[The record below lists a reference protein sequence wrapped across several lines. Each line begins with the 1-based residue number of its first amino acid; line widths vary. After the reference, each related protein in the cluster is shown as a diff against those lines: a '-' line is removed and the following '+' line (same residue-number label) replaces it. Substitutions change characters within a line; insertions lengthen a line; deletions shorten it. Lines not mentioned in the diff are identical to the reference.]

1 MTGRTAPNQ
10 HITPLNFQ
18 GTEEHV
24 AEQISTTA
32 SQAAPRLTVI
42 GTGYLGATHA
52 ICMALLGFEVLGVDV
67 VQEKVDQLN
76 SGVVPFFEPGLQE
89 CLTKALE
96 SGRLNF
102 TTDYAKAAAFGDVHF
117 VCVGTPQRGDSP
129 AADLTYVD
137 AAVSALAVHL
147 DRKTLVVG
155 KSTVPVGTAA
165 RLTELLQRLAPAGAE
180 VELAWN
186 PEFLREGYAVEDTM
200 RPDRLVFGVSSEWAQ
215 ERLRAAF
222 APILEAGTPLVVTD
236 LATAELVKVAANS
249 FLATKIS
256 YINAMAEVCET
267 VGADVSSL
275 ASALSY
281 DTRIGGR
288 FLQPGLGFGG
298 GCLPKDIRAFAHRA
312 QELGVGQ
319 AVAFLRE
326 VDAINIRRRERTVDL
341 VRELAGGDLTGKRVA
356 ALGAAF
362 KPNSDDIRDAPALDV
377 ARRLHEAG
385 AIVRVYDPEAVENAR
400 RAYPDLEYASDTF
413 DATRDAEVVVL
424 LTEWNEFR
432 EIDPEVLG
440 SHVARRAVVDG
451 RHALDPQAY
460 RAAGWVY
467 RALGTPA
474 EA

>member
-1 MTGRTAPNQ
+1 
-10 HITPLNFQ
+10 
-18 GTEEHV
+18 V
-24 AEQISTTA
+24 SEQQSNSA
-32 SQAAPRLTVI
+32 SPAAPRLTVI

-52 ICMALLGFEVLGVDV
+52 ICMALLGYEVLGVDV
-67 VQEKVDQLN
+67 LPEKVARLN
-76 SGVVPFFEPGLQE
+76 AGEVPFFEPGLPE

-96 SGRLNF
+96 SGRLRF
-102 TTDYAKAAAFGDVHF
+102 TTDYAQAAAFGDVHF
-117 VCVGTPQRGDSP
+117 VCVGTPQRKDSP
-129 AADLTYVD
+129 AADLSYVD
-137 AAVSALAVHL
+137 AAVSALAAHL
-147 DRKTLVVG
+147 DRKTLIVG

-165 RLTELLQRLAPAGAE
+165 RLAELVRTVAPAGDE

-200 RPDRLVFGVSSEWAQ
+200 RPDRLVFGVESEWAEQ
-215 ERLRAAF
+215 RLRDSF

-267 VGADVSSL
+267 VGADVNSL
-275 ASALSY
+275 AEALSH
-281 DTRIGGR
+281 DPRIGGR
-288 FLQPGLGFGG
+288 FLKPGLGFGG

-312 QELGVGQ
+312 EELGVGQ

-326 VDAINIRRRERTVDL
+326 VDAINNRRRERTVDL
-341 VRELAGGDLTGKRVA
+341 VRELVGGDLQGKRVA

-377 ARRLHEAG
+377 ARRLNAAG
-385 AIVRVYDPEAVENAR
+385 AIVRVYDPEALDNAR

-413 DATRDAEVVVL
+413 DAARDADVVVL
-424 LTEWNEFR
+424 LTEWSEFR

-440 SHVARRAVVDG
+440 SHVARRAIVDG

-460 RAAGWVY
+460 RGAGWAY